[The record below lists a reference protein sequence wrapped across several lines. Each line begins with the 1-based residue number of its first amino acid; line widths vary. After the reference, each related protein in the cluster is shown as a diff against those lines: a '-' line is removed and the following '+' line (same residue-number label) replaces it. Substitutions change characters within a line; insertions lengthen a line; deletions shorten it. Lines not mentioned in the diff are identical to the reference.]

1 MTVRV
6 ADEGIIT
13 QGQGA
18 NTDIVV
24 ASVKAYINALNKLR
38 WRKEHPKKVTS
49 QVCKRAAVFTFAGSL
64 SPHLLYTLYT

>member
-1 MTVRV
+1 VASITEGIDAQGEVTVRV

-38 WRKEHPKKVTS
+38 WRKEHPKKVVS
-49 QVCKRAAVFTFAGSL
+49 QGM
-64 SPHLLYTLYT
+64 